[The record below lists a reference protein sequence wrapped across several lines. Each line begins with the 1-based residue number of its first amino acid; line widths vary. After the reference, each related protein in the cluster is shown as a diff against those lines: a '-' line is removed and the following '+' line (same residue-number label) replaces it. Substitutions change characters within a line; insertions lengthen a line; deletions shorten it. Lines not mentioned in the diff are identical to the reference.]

1 MRRILVMFFVS
12 FFMIRKVGA
21 TYGQTATLSFTAASN
36 NQVPSAQE
44 SGDDPSPL
52 SVAPDKVRATPRL
65 LARKTIRAAVPQ
77 PEECISYKIPAFRL
91 EGRIVA
97 GFAARGSGGSYY
109 PFSGRTLA
117 ALKKELAEFRQTKSA
132 PSRNTVGYMI
142 RDGRLSF
149 TLHVLLHMYRAEGA
163 LTSEALGP
171 MMKTNPVVIRRTMAG
186 LRRAGIVRSE
196 KGHGGG
202 WSLGRKL
209 DDVTLAEV
217 YDALGVSAPF
227 NIAHR
232 QKSPRCL
239 LERAVNRA
247 LTTALADAE
256 AVLVKRFQRLTV
268 ADVLADAGSASA
280 K

>member
-1 MRRILVMFFVS
+1 FQSYRGVGRTAESTAVHAGIHKSPRVWTRSGQSLEMISLYSARR
-12 FFMIRKVGA
+12 
-21 TYGQTATLSFTAASN
+21 
-36 NQVPSAQE
+36 PC
-44 SGDDPSPL
+44 
-52 SVAPDKVRATPRL
+52 
-65 LARKTIRAAVPQ
+65 TIRSPSSSCGRSPRSRPSLKREHRRHAVADLVAD
-77 PEECISYKIPAFRL
+77 PAFRL

-196 KGHGGG
+196 KGH
-202 WSLGRKL
+202 
-209 DDVTLAEV
+209 
-217 YDALGVSAPF
+217 
-227 NIAHR
+227 
-232 QKSPRCL
+232 
-239 LERAVNRA
+239 
-247 LTTALADAE
+247 
-256 AVLVKRFQRLTV
+256 
-268 ADVLADAGSASA
+268 
-280 K
+280 

>member
-1 MRRILVMFFVS
+1 
-12 FFMIRKVGA
+12 
-21 TYGQTATLSFTAASN
+21 
-36 NQVPSAQE
+36 
-44 SGDDPSPL
+44 
-52 SVAPDKVRATPRL
+52 
-65 LARKTIRAAVPQ
+65 
-77 PEECISYKIPAFRL
+77 
-91 EGRIVA
+91 
-97 GFAARGSGGSYY
+97 
-109 PFSGRTLA
+109 
-117 ALKKELAEFRQTKSA
+117 
-132 PSRNTVGYMI
+132 
-142 RDGRLSF
+142 
-149 TLHVLLHMYRAEGA
+149 
-163 LTSEALGP
+163 

-202 WSLGRKL
+202 WSLSRKL

-247 LTTALADAE
+247 LTKALAEAE

-280 K
+280 T